1 MGDGSLI
8 SRGRR
13 RFVKVA
19 SSLEISLVFGYSI
32 KMSSPLSVV
41 LLLGKVKR
49 LHPDFGAHSQHLL
62 CWVSSRSQFSR
73 QPFA

>member
-1 MGDGSLI
+1 MGDGALV

-13 RFVKVA
+13 HFIKVA

-32 KMSSPLSVV
+32 KMSSPLSVA
-41 LLLGKVKR
+41 LLLGKVKH

>member
-1 MGDGSLI
+1 MGDGALV

-13 RFVKVA
+13 HFIKVA

-32 KMSSPLSVV
+32 KMNSPLSVA

-62 CWVSSRSQFSR
+62 CWISSRSQSPR